1 MDGVF
6 ETVLPG
12 DTFTYEFRARPYGM
26 QLYHCHATPLKKHI
40 HKGLYGAFII
50 DPKEPRPPARELVMV
65 MNGYDTDGDGENNF
79 YTVNGRAFYYAKYP
93 IQVKRGELVR
103 IYLANLT
110 EFDLINSLHLHGEFF
125 RYYPTGSTDHFEYTD
140 TVMLCQG
147 ERGIIEI
154 EFHNAGTFMFHAHQ
168 SEFAELGWMGYL
180 RRERLSVESGS
191 FAARFGGAHWRL
203 WALVPIAALV
213 GAVALFVSTGG
224 SLLELVGQSP
234 PPRDELDVRRVEFR
248 PGEIRVRVTNPQ
260 REKITIASVTV
271 DDAIVPFSVDGD
283 RTLGRLRSAT
293 LVVPYDWVD
302 GEPLSVGV
310 TSSTGVQTTED
321 VPAAFET
328 PQASPRGFLGYA
340 LIGLLVGVLPIALGL
355 AWLPSLRRASPNW
368 LAAFMAL
375 TAGLLTFLALEALVG
390 GVRAAGGAAERA
402 SAGSAS
408 SCSGSSRRTSCSPS
422 SRGGSSAAR
431 APPAGWRWR
440 RSSPSGSALHN
451 LGEGLAIGTSFA
463 VGELAL
469 GTFFVVGFMVHNV
482 TEGLGIA
489 APIAERGT
497 VSLRRL
503 AVLALIAGAPAI
515 PGAWLGGFVTSDV
528 LGVLFFAGAAGAALE
543 VVVEVGRYVAR
554 KAPGGLSSSYVLGGF
569 LAGIAVMYV
578 TGLLI

>member
-1 MDGVF
+1 M
-6 ETVLPG
+6 
-12 DTFTYEFRARPYGM
+12 
-26 QLYHCHATPLKKHI
+26 
-40 HKGLYGAFII
+40 
-50 DPKEPRPPARELVMV
+50 
-65 MNGYDTDGDGENNF
+65 
-79 YTVNGRAFYYAKYP
+79 
-93 IQVKRGELVR
+93 
-103 IYLANLT
+103 
-110 EFDLINSLHLHGEFF
+110 
-125 RYYPTGSTDHFEYTD
+125 
-140 TVMLCQG
+140 
-147 ERGIIEI
+147 
-154 EFHNAGTFMFHAHQ
+154 
-168 SEFAELGWMGYL
+168 
-180 RRERLSVESGS
+180 ESSS

-260 REKITIASVTV
+260 RESITIASVTV

-328 PQASPRGFLGYA
+328 PQASARGFLGYT

-375 TAGLLTFLALEALVG
+375 TAGLLTFLALEALAEAFELQAGLPRGVG
-390 GVRAAGGAAERA
+390 GLGVILLGVVSTYLLLTFLSRRLVGGEGAAGGL
-402 SAGSAS
+402 
-408 SCSGSSRRTSCSPS
+408 
-422 SRGGSSAAR
+422 
-431 APPAGWRWR
+431 
-440 RSSPSGSALHN
+440 ALATLVAVGIGVHN

-489 APIAERGT
+489 APIAERRT

-554 KAPGGLSSSYVLGGF
+554 RAPGGLSSSYVLGGF

>member
-1 MDGVF
+1 
-6 ETVLPG
+6 
-12 DTFTYEFRARPYGM
+12 
-26 QLYHCHATPLKKHI
+26 
-40 HKGLYGAFII
+40 
-50 DPKEPRPPARELVMV
+50 
-65 MNGYDTDGDGENNF
+65 
-79 YTVNGRAFYYAKYP
+79 
-93 IQVKRGELVR
+93 
-103 IYLANLT
+103 
-110 EFDLINSLHLHGEFF
+110 
-125 RYYPTGSTDHFEYTD
+125 
-140 TVMLCQG
+140 
-147 ERGIIEI
+147 
-154 EFHNAGTFMFHAHQ
+154 
-168 SEFAELGWMGYL
+168 
-180 RRERLSVESGS
+180 VESSS

-248 PGEIRVRVTNPQ
+248 PGEIRVRATNPQ
-260 REKITIASVTV
+260 RESITIASVTV

-310 TSSTGVQTTED
+310 TSSTGIQTTED
-321 VPAAFET
+321 VAAAFET
-328 PQASPRGFLGYA
+328 PQASARGFLGYA

-375 TAGLLTFLALEALVG
+375 TAGLLTFLALEALSEAFELQAGLPSGVG
-390 GVRAAGGAAERA
+390 GLGVVLLGVVSTYLLLTFLSRRLSRGDGAAGGLALATLVA
-402 SAGSAS
+402 VGI
-408 SCSGSSRRTSCSPS
+408 G
-422 SRGGSSAAR
+422 
-431 APPAGWRWR
+431 
-440 RSSPSGSALHN
+440 LHN

-463 VGELAL
+463 IGELAL

-497 VSLRRL
+497 VSFRRL
-503 AVLALIAGAPAI
+503 AALALIAGAPAI

-554 KAPGGLSSSYVLGGF
+554 KAPDGLSSGHVLGGY

-578 TGLLI
+578 TGLLV